1 MSKAVRGEEAQ
12 SICEKKVH
20 AGSKELR
27 KQQSPWASVL
37 ITVYVNHWFG
47 EGEELDCPLMIF
59 RELHK
64 REKLSA
70 GGDKPIQSSQGSF
83 TTFGRTQRALCFP
96 CPFLSPGISDHLVD
110 TLSDLVFD
118 RS

>member
-12 SICEKKVH
+12 SICEKKVQ

-37 ITVYVNHWFG
+37 ITVYMNHWFG
-47 EGEELDCPLMIF
+47 EVEELDCPLMIF

-64 REKLSA
+64 WEKLSA
-70 GGDKPIQSSQGSF
+70 AGDKPIKSSQGSF
-83 TTFGRTQRALCFP
+83 TSFGRTQRALCFP